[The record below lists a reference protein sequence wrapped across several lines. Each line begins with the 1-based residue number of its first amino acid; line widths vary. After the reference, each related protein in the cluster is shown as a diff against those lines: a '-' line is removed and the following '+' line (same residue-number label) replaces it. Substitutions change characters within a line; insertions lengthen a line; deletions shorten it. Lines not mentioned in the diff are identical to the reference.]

1 MKKEGFKK
9 EVIKNYFEECE
20 IRVCE
25 RDEKE
30 VAKLDIGSAECAYD
44 ELDDSWL
51 RIDINEADESSGGK
65 VDLIV
70 DAHDLSCFE
79 DESFD
84 VVWSGACL
92 VCYTRDEAVKEAAR
106 VLKEDGKML
115 LRIQTLYLGRLIRC
129 LYENNMYVEGIE
141 ELNYGGTTDDM
152 NELIEVIVTA
162 RRGRSEWKDKN
173 DEPHL
178 YEDL

>member
-1 MKKEGFKK
+1 MNEDEKK
-9 EVIKNYFEECE
+9 EVIRKYFEECE
-20 IRVCE
+20 IRACCL
-25 RDEKE
+25 DEK
-30 VAKLDIGSAECAYD
+30 VKTKLDIGSSEGAYD
-44 ELDDSWL
+44 PEDDSWL
-51 RIDINEADESSGGK
+51 RIDINKAEERMEGK